1 MFIKKIIYISFQK
14 KMVLVN
20 MYGYYQNSYQIILHY
35 HNTVLFELNHFRK
48 LNETGRKGEI
58 QEIFIKFDF

>member
-1 MFIKKIIYISFQK
+1 
-14 KMVLVN
+14 MVLVN